1 MVLVIASTNSITFK
15 IVTTVL
21 IVTLIVVIIIAKN
34 VMF

>member
-15 IVTTVL
+15 IVKTFL
-21 IVTLIVVIIIAKN
+21 IVALIVVIIIAKN